1 MLAPV
6 LGFRTAIVV
15 LAIAW
20 ASSVMGGTALAAP
33 PPAPTPVA
41 PANGAPVTLPF
52 SISWSVTDPVQIG
65 GYNWEISRSTDFT
78 SPIERNLTLLRGPAT
93 TTDKLSGLAPG
104 TYFWRVQAVS
114 RDVEP
119 GAWSSPRSVVVT
131 GASSAVPGEAVLDPP
146 ANATQF
152 HSWENIT
159 FTWSAVPGAVSYIL
173 QESIDPAFP
182 VATRVRQVDIPG
194 PTERISFHP
203 GIQGTFKARVIAV
216 GPDGLM
222 GAPSNTVDFSV
233 LDANPFP
240 AAPTLVA
247 PAGGASQQLPIALSW
262 THVPNHDELGYQ
274 LQISNSSSFSTIL
287 ASYGVTENR
296 RIVSALPT
304 GAKFWRVRSQHGYIG
319 SNPAYTAWSAVGSFT
334 ILSTP
339 LRMGSVSFPTP
350 KFSGGEARGGAELTG
365 PAPAGGA
372 VVTFTSSNP
381 ALTPEL
387 PDSRTVPAG
396 SSDVGILVYPTGFS
410 NSGRGMQV
418 GFVTTPTPVTVTA
431 SYNGSSVSTT
441 ITVLPPALNDTPL
454 QLCEVKV
461 TGGASTCGILD
472 LEVGCFAGFCDGL
485 APPGGFDVSLSSSSP
500 DATVPATFTLT
511 SGQGGNSF
519 PIETAPV
526 TSVKIVTITAT
537 AGGRTTHIK
546 YTLTPAPPPDSLTLR
561 PATTSSGSQGVVLI
575 PPWAILGHAQVLRVS
590 SGNAGLASVPTFVT
604 VPASTEIGRFDIAT
618 VQVDA
623 STVVPISVTGG
634 GVTRSAD
641 LTIVANVPALTALT
655 VSPTSVTGGATA
667 TGTVTLGSAAPAG
680 GVVVS
685 LGSNLPGAA
694 SVPATVTVPGG
705 ATSATFPVTTS
716 AVDTTTVQLSATL
729 GSVTQF
735 ASLTVTRAASPA
747 LSAVSLSPS
756 TVVGGSS
763 STGTVSLSAA
773 APSGGTVVS
782 LSDNS
787 AAATVPASVTVAAG
801 STSRT
806 FTVTTSAVSS
816 QTLAVVT
823 ASSGGVSRSANLTVN
838 PPTPVAPTLET
849 PANGA
854 TGLGQPITLQWND
867 VPNATSYE
875 VRVDDSSAVSS
886 PYVANPTVT
895 ASQATFTTLPGRQLW
910 WRVRARNAAGVFG
923 PLSSTFTFTPVT
935 TATLSALAV
944 SPANVVGGSGAT
956 GTVTLSAPAPSAGA
970 LVTLTSGNAAASV
983 PTSVSVAAGS
993 TTASFAVST
1002 SAVATPVTVTL
1013 TAAWNGISRAAT
1025 LTVNPPGT
1033 SGTLVAPTLL
1043 APAAD
1048 ARFNA
1053 GQTIVF
1059 DWGDV
1064 SGAANY
1070 TIQIDDQSGFS
1081 SPSVNQTVAAS
1092 TYSTSSL
1099 PVARHWFRVRA
1110 NAADGTP
1117 GAWSAAR
1124 RFEVR

>member
-1 MLAPV
+1 MR
-6 LGFRTAIVV
+6 FRTALVV
-15 LAIAW
+15 AAIL
-20 ASSVMGGTALAAP
+20 STSGLISGTASAAAP
-33 PPAPTPVA
+33 PAPAPVA

-52 SISWSVTDPVQIG
+52 AISWSVADPLQIG
-65 GYNWEISRSTDFT
+65 GYNWEVSLSTDFT
-78 SPIERNLTLLRGPAT
+78 TPIERNPTLLRGPAT
-93 TTDKLSGLAPG
+93 TADVVSGLPTG

-114 RDVEP
+114 SDLEP

-131 GASSAVPGEAVLDPP
+131 GASSGVPGTAVLDPP

-173 QESIDPAFP
+173 QESTDPAFP
-182 VATRVRQVDIPG
+182 VDTRVRQVNIPG
-194 PTERISFHP
+194 PTERISFNP
-203 GIQGTFKARVIAV
+203 GSQGTFKARVIAV

-222 GAPSNTVDFSV
+222 GVPSNTVDFSV

-247 PAGGASQQLPIALSW
+247 PAGGTSQLLPIVLSW

-287 ASYGVTENR
+287 ASYGVTDNR

-319 SNPAYTAWSAVGSFT
+319 ANPAYTAWSAVGSFT

-339 LRMGSVSFPTP
+339 LRMGAVSFPTP
-350 KFSGGEARGGAELTG
+350 KFSGGEARGFAELTG

-372 VVTFTSSNP
+372 VVTLTSSNP

-396 SSDVGILVYPTGFS
+396 SSDVNILVFPTGFS
-410 NSGRGMQV
+410 NSGRGMRV

-431 SYNGSSVSTT
+431 TYNGSSVSTT
-441 ITVLPPALNDTPL
+441 ITILPPALNDTPL

-485 APPGGFDVSLSSSSP
+485 APPGGFTVSLSSSSP
-500 DATVPATFTLT
+500 DAIVPPTFTLT

-519 PIETAPV
+519 PIDTAPV
-526 TSVKIVTITAT
+526 PAVKIVTITAT
-537 AGGRTTHIK
+537 AGGRTTHIQ
-546 YTLTPAPPPDSLTLR
+546 YTLTPAPPPDSLTLQ
-561 PATTSSGSQGVVLI
+561 PVTTSSGSQGIVRI
-575 PPWAILGHAQVLRVS
+575 PPWARLGHAQVLRVT
-590 SGNAGLASVPTFVT
+590 SGNPGVASVPALVT
-604 VPASTEIGRFDIAT
+604 VPASTDIGRFDIAT
-618 VQVDA
+618 SQVDS

-641 LTIVANVPALTALT
+641 LTVVANVPTLTLLT

-680 GVVVS
+680 GVAVS

-694 SVPATVTVPGG
+694 SVPAAVTVPGG
-705 ATSATFPVTTS
+705 ATSAAFTVTTF

-729 GSVTQF
+729 GGVSQF
-735 ASLTVTRAASPA
+735 AAITVTRAAAAA

-756 TVVGGSS
+756 TVVGGNS
-763 STGTVSLSAA
+763 STGTVTLSAA
-773 APSGGTVVS
+773 APAGGTVVT
-782 LSDNS
+782 LADNS
-787 AAATVPASVTVAAG
+787 TAASVPASVTVAAG

-806 FTVTTSAVSS
+806 FTVTTAPVTA

-823 ASSGGVSRSANLTVN
+823 ASASGVSRSATLTVN
-838 PPTPVAPTLET
+838 PPTPVAPALGS

-854 TGLGQPITLQWND
+854 TGLAQPITLQWND

-875 VRVDDSSAVSS
+875 VRVDDSSTISS

-895 ASQATFTTLPGRQLW
+895 VSEATFTTLPGRQLW

-923 PLSSTFTFTPVT
+923 PFSSTFTFTPVVT
-935 TATLSALAV
+935 PALSAVAV
-944 SPANVVGGSGAT
+944 TPTSLVGGAGAT
-956 GTVTLSAPAPSAGA
+956 GTVTLSAPAPSGGA
-970 LVTLTSGNAAASV
+970 PVTLTSGNTAASV
-983 PTSVSVAAGS
+983 PGSVTVAAGATS
-993 TTASFAVST
+993 ASFAVTT
-1002 SAVATPVTVTL
+1002 SAVAAPVTVTL
-1013 TAAWNGISRAAT
+1013 TAAWDGISRAAT

-1033 SGTLVAPTLL
+1033 SGTLPAPTLL
-1043 APAAD
+1043 APASD
-1048 ARFNA
+1048 ARFGF

-1059 DWGDV
+1059 DWRDV
-1064 SGAANY
+1064 DGAASY
-1070 TIQIDDQSGFS
+1070 TIQIDDQSSFS
-1081 SPSVNQTVAAS
+1081 SPVVNQTVTAS
-1092 TYSTSSL
+1092 TYSTSLL

-1110 NAADGTP
+1110 NSPGGAP
-1117 GAWSAAR
+1117 GAWSSAR

>member
-1 MLAPV
+1 MR
-6 LGFRTAIVV
+6 FRTAAVV
-15 LAIAW
+15 LAVLSTSGLFA
-20 ASSVMGGTALAAP
+20 GTASAVP
-33 PPAPTPVA
+33 PPAPTPAA
-41 PANGAPVTLPF
+41 PASGASVALPF
-52 SISWSVTDPVQIG
+52 TISWSVADPTQIG

-93 TTDKLSGLAPG
+93 TADVMSGLAPG

-114 RDVEP
+114 RDVEL
-119 GAWSSPRSVVVT
+119 GAWSAPRSVVVT
-131 GASSAVPGEAVLDPP
+131 GTTSSVPGTAVLDPP

-173 QESIDPAFP
+173 QESTDPAFP
-182 VATRVRQVDIPG
+182 IGTRSRQVNIPG
-194 PTERISFHP
+194 PTERISFNP
-203 GIQGTFKARVIAV
+203 GSQGTFKARVIAV

-240 AAPTLVA
+240 AAPTLVT
-247 PAGGASQQLPIALSW
+247 PAGGASQQLPIVLSW

-274 LQISNSSSFSTIL
+274 LQISNSSSFSTIE
-287 ASYGVTENR
+287 ASYAVTENR
-296 RIVSALPT
+296 RIVSALTT

-319 SNPAYTAWSAVGSFT
+319 INEAYTAWSAVGTFT
-334 ILSTP
+334 VLSTP
-339 LRMGSVSFPTP
+339 LRMGAVGFPTP
-350 KFSGGEARGGAELTG
+350 KFSGGEARGFADLTG

-372 VVTFTSSNP
+372 VVTLTSSNP

-396 SSDVGILVYPTGFS
+396 DTSVNIFVFPNGFP
-410 NSGRGMQV
+410 NSLRGMRV
-418 GFVTTPTPVTVTA
+418 GFVTTPTPVTITA
-431 SYNGSSVSTT
+431 TYNGSSVSTT
-441 ITVLPPALNDTPL
+441 ITILPPALNDTPL

-526 TSVKIVTITAT
+526 TAVKIVTITAT
-537 AGGRTTHIK
+537 ADGRTTHIQ
-546 YTLTPAPPPDSLTLR
+546 YTLTPAPPPDSLTLQ
-561 PATTSSGSQGVVLI
+561 PATTSSGSQGAVLI
-575 PPWAILGHAQVLRVS
+575 PPWAILGHDQILRVS
-590 SGNAGLASVPTFVT
+590 SGNPGVASVPTFVT
-604 VPASTEIGRFDIAT
+604 VPASTNLGRFDIT
-618 VQVDA
+618 TSPVNS

-634 GVTRSAD
+634 GATRSAN
-641 LTIVANVPALTALT
+641 LTVVADVPTLTALT

-667 TGTVTLGSAAPAG
+667 TGTVTLGSPAPSG

-694 SVPATVTVPGG
+694 SVPPAVTVAGG
-705 ATSATFPVTTS
+705 ATSATFTVTTS

-729 GSVTQF
+729 GSVSQF
-735 ASLTVTRAASPA
+735 AALTITPAAA

-756 TVVGGSS
+756 TVAGGNS
-763 STGTVSLSAA
+763 STGTVTLSAA

-806 FTVTTSAVSS
+806 FTVTTTAVTT

-849 PANGA
+849 PASGA
-854 TGLGQPITLQWND
+854 TGLVQPITLQWND

-895 ASQATFTTLPGRQLW
+895 TSQATFTTLPGRQLW

-923 PLSSTFTFTPVT
+923 PFSSTFTFTPVIT
-935 TATLSALAV
+935 PALSTLAV
-944 SPANVVGGSGAT
+944 SPTSVVGGAGAT
-956 GTVTLSAPAPSAGA
+956 GTVTLSAPAPSGGA
-970 LVTLTSGNAAASV
+970 SVTLTSGNAAASV
-983 PTSVSVAAGS
+983 PAGVAVAAGATS
-993 TTASFAVST
+993 ASFAVAT
-1002 SAVATPVTVTL
+1002 SAVTASVTVTL
-1013 TAAWNGISRAAT
+1013 TAAWDGVSRTAT
-1025 LTVNPPGT
+1025 VTVNP
-1033 SGTLVAPTLL
+1033 SGTPPATLAAPTLL

-1048 ARFNA
+1048 ARFNV
-1053 GQTIVF
+1053 GQTIAF
-1059 DWGDV
+1059 DWADV
-1064 SGAANY
+1064 SGAASY
-1070 TIQIDDQSGFS
+1070 TIQIDDQSAFS
-1081 SPSVNQTVAAS
+1081 SPAVNQTVTAS

-1099 PVARHWFRVRA
+1099 PAARFWFRVRA